1 MSSASSGTTV
11 IRRSSTPSARSSP
24 IRNAPFSS
32 ANLPVR
38 ISSPMMTI
46 PAVGTPRPYRAK
58 MRAMEP
64 GDLVL
69 RGGRVMDPAAPGKA
83 VDLATDVRIANGR
96 IVEIGRA
103 LSAPRVIDVR
113 DLWVVPGL
121 VDLHVHLREPGQEY
135 KEDIETG
142 TRAAA
147 AGGFTTICCMPNT
160 KPVND
165 QRAITELIVRRAR
178 AVGSVRVRPIGA
190 IPHGLEG
197 KARADIAEMK
207 DAGIVAISDDGR
219 PVMNA
224 GLLRRAFE
232 YAKTFDL
239 PLVQHAEDL
248 DLAEGGAMNE
258 GAVAP
263 RIGVRG
269 QPACAES
276 SMVARDLEI
285 VEWTGARYHVAHV
298 STARTV
304 ALVREAK
311 RRGLPVTCEVTP
323 HHLALTDEACAH
335 YDTRTKVMPPLR
347 TSADQ
352 EALLEGLADGTID
365 CIATDHA
372 PHSPVE
378 KDVEFECAAPGM
390 LGLETALPIVLGF
403 VRAGQLDVHRAIAA
417 LTGNPARAFNLA
429 AGSLAVGGAADVCV
443 IDPERAVTIDVGML
457 HSKSKNT
464 PFLGRGFAGRA
475 VLTLVEGRVV
485 FDLDGRTR

>member
-1 MSSASSGTTV
+1 MD
-11 IRRSSTPSARSSP
+11 
-24 IRNAPFSS
+24 
-32 ANLPVR
+32 
-38 ISSPMMTI
+38 
-46 PAVGTPRPYRAK
+46 
-58 MRAMEP
+58 P

-69 RGGRVMDPAAPGKA
+69 RGGRVFDPAAARPMDQAG
-83 VDLATDVRIANGR
+83 DIRIAHGR
-96 IVEIGRA
+96 IVEIGRG
-103 LSAPRVIDVR
+103 LVGRRIIDVK
-113 DLWVVPGL
+113 DLWIVPGL
-121 VDLHVHLREPGQEY
+121 IDLHVHLREPGQEY

-160 KPVND
+160 RPVND
-165 QRAITELIVRRAR
+165 QRTVTELIVRRAR
-178 AVGSVRVRPIGA
+178 EIGAVRVRPIGA
-190 IPHGLEG
+190 ITQGLEG
-197 KARADIAEMK
+197 KALADIGDMK
-207 DAGIVAISDDGR
+207 EGGIVAISDDGR

-224 GLLRRAFE
+224 GVLRRALE
-232 YAKTFDL
+232 YARTFDL
-239 PLVQHAEDL
+239 PVVQHAEDL

-258 GAVAP
+258 GAVAT
-263 RIGVRG
+263 RIGIKG

-276 SMVARDLEI
+276 AMVARDLEI

-347 TSADQ
+347 TAADQ
-352 EALLEGLADGTID
+352 EALLEALGDGTID

-390 LGLETALPIVLGF
+390 LGLETALPIILDF
-403 VRAGQLDVHRAIAA
+403 VRMGSLDDKRAIAA
-417 LTGNPARAFNLA
+417 LTGAPARAFGLP
-429 AGSLAVGGAADVCV
+429 GGGLAVGAVADLCV
-443 IDPERAVTIDVGML
+443 IDPERPLTIAADEL
-457 HSKSKNT
+457 ASKSKNT
-464 PFLGRGFAGRA
+464 PFLGQTLAGRA

-485 FDLDGRTR
+485 YDLDGRAR

>member
-1 MSSASSGTTV
+1 
-11 IRRSSTPSARSSP
+11 
-24 IRNAPFSS
+24 
-32 ANLPVR
+32 
-38 ISSPMMTI
+38 
-46 PAVGTPRPYRAK
+46 
-58 MRAMEP
+58 MEP

-69 RGGRVMDPAAPGKA
+69 RGGRVFDPAAARPIDQVG
-83 VDLATDVRIANGR
+83 DIRIAHGR
-96 IVEIGRA
+96 IVEIGRG
-103 LSAPRVIDVR
+103 LVGGRIIDVK
-113 DLWVVPGL
+113 DLWIVPGL
-121 VDLHVHLREPGQEY
+121 IDLHVHLREPGQEY

-165 QRAITELIVRRAR
+165 QRTVTELIVRRSR
-178 AVGSVRVRPIGA
+178 DLRTVRVRPIGA
-190 IPHGLEG
+190 ITQGLEG
-197 KARADIAEMK
+197 KALADIGDMK
-207 DAGIVAISDDGR
+207 EGGIVAISDDGR

-232 YAKTFDL
+232 YARTFDL
-239 PLVQHAEDL
+239 PVVQHAEDL
-248 DLAEGGAMNE
+248 DLAEGGSMNE
-258 GAVAP
+258 GAVAT
-263 RIGVRG
+263 RIGIRG

-276 SMVARDLEI
+276 AMVARDLEI

-323 HHLALTDEACAH
+323 HHLALTDDACAH

-347 TSADQ
+347 TAADQ
-352 EALLEGLADGTID
+352 EALLEGLGDGTID

-390 LGLETALPIVLGF
+390 LGLETALPLILDF
-403 VRAGQLDVHRAIAA
+403 VRMGSLDDKRAIAA
-417 LTGNPARAFNLA
+417 LTGAPARAFGLP
-429 AGSLAVGGAADVCV
+429 GGGLAVGAVADLCV
-443 IDPERAVTIDVGML
+443 IDPERPVTITADEL
-457 HSKSKNT
+457 SSKSKNT
-464 PFLGRGFAGRA
+464 PFLGQTLAGRA

-485 FDLDGRTR
+485 YDLDGRTR

>member
-1 MSSASSGTTV
+1 MD
-11 IRRSSTPSARSSP
+11 
-24 IRNAPFSS
+24 
-32 ANLPVR
+32 
-38 ISSPMMTI
+38 
-46 PAVGTPRPYRAK
+46 
-58 MRAMEP
+58 P

-69 RGGRVMDPAAPGKA
+69 RGGRVFDPAAARPIDQVG
-83 VDLATDVRIANGR
+83 DIRIAHGR
-96 IVEIGRA
+96 IVEIGRG
-103 LSAPRVIDVR
+103 LVGGRIIDVK
-113 DLWVVPGL
+113 DLWIVPGL
-121 VDLHVHLREPGQEY
+121 IDLHVHLREPGQEY

-165 QRAITELIVRRAR
+165 QRTVTELIVRRAR
-178 AVGSVRVRPIGA
+178 DLGTVRVRPIGA
-190 IPHGLEG
+190 ISQGLEG
-197 KARADIAEMK
+197 KLLADIGDMK
-207 DAGIVAISDDGR
+207 EGGIVAISDDGR

-224 GLLRRAFE
+224 GLMRRALE
-232 YAKTFDL
+232 YARTFDL
-239 PLVQHAEDL
+239 PVVQHAEDL
-248 DLAEGGAMNE
+248 GLSEGGAMNE
-258 GAVAP
+258 GAVAT
-263 RIGVRG
+263 RIGIKG

-276 SMVARDLEI
+276 AMVARDLEI

-304 ALVREAK
+304 ALVRDAK

-347 TSADQ
+347 TAADQ

-390 LGLETALPIVLGF
+390 LGLETALPIILDF
-403 VRAGQLDVHRAIAA
+403 VRMGSLDDKRAIAA
-417 LTGNPARAFNLA
+417 LTGAPARAFGLS
-429 AGSLAVGGAADVCV
+429 GGGLAVGAVADLCV
-443 IDPERAVTIDVGML
+443 IDPERPVTITADEL
-457 HSKSKNT
+457 ASKSKNT
-464 PFLGRGFAGRA
+464 PFLGQTLAGRA

-485 FDLDGRTR
+485 FDLDGRAR

>member
-1 MSSASSGTTV
+1 MD
-11 IRRSSTPSARSSP
+11 
-24 IRNAPFSS
+24 
-32 ANLPVR
+32 
-38 ISSPMMTI
+38 
-46 PAVGTPRPYRAK
+46 
-58 MRAMEP
+58 P

-69 RGGRVMDPAAPGKA
+69 RGGRVFDPAAPRPL
-83 VDLATDVRIANGR
+83 DLAADIRITNGR
-96 IVEIGRA
+96 IVEIGRG
-103 LSAPRVIDVR
+103 LVAPRIIDVK
-113 DLWVVPGL
+113 DLWIVPGL

-165 QRAITELIVRRAR
+165 MRAVTELIVRRAR
-178 AVGSVRVRPIGA
+178 EVGAVRVRPIGA
-190 IPHGLEG
+190 ITQGLEG
-197 KARADIAEMK
+197 KLLAEIAEMK

-232 YAKTFDL
+232 YARTFDL
-239 PLVQHAEDL
+239 PVVQHAEDL

-258 GAVAP
+258 GAVAT
-263 RIGVRG
+263 RIGIRG

-276 SMVARDLEI
+276 AMVARDLEI

-323 HHLALTDEACAH
+323 HHLALTDEACSH

-347 TSADQ
+347 TEADQ
-352 EALLEGLADGTID
+352 QALLEALADGTID
-365 CIATDHA
+365 AIATDHA

-390 LGLETALPIVLGF
+390 LGLETALPIVLDF
-403 VRAGQLDVHRAIAA
+403 VRMGTLDDKRVIAA
-417 LTGNPARAFNLA
+417 LTGGAARAFGLPG
-429 AGSLAVGGAADVCV
+429 GSLAVGAMADLAI
-443 IDPERAVTIDVGML
+443 IDPERPFTITADAMA
-457 HSKSKNT
+457 SKSRNT
-464 PFLGRGFAGRA
+464 PFLGQTLAGRA
-475 VLTLVEGRVV
+475 VLTLFEGRPVH
-485 FDLDGRTR
+485 DLDGRFK

>member
-1 MSSASSGTTV
+1 MD
-11 IRRSSTPSARSSP
+11 
-24 IRNAPFSS
+24 
-32 ANLPVR
+32 L
-38 ISSPMMTI
+38 
-46 PAVGTPRPYRAK
+46 
-58 MRAMEP
+58 

-69 RGGRVMDPAAPGKA
+69 RGGRVFDPAAARPLDQSG
-83 VDLATDVRIANGR
+83 DVRIVHGR
-96 IVEIGRA
+96 IVEIGRG
-103 LSAPRVIDVR
+103 LVGGRIIDVR

-121 VDLHVHLREPGQEY
+121 IDLHVHLREPGQEY

-160 KPVND
+160 RPVND
-165 QRAITELIVRRAR
+165 QRTVTELIVRRAR
-178 AVGSVRVRPIGA
+178 ELGAVRVRPIGA
-190 IPHGLEG
+190 ITQNLEG
-197 KARADIAEMK
+197 KALADIGDMK
-207 DAGIVAISDDGR
+207 EGGIVALSDDGR

-224 GLLRRAFE
+224 GLLRRALE
-232 YAKTFDL
+232 YARTFDL
-239 PLVQHAEDL
+239 PVVQHAEDL

-258 GAVAP
+258 GAVAT
-263 RIGVRG
+263 RIGIKG

-276 SMVARDLEI
+276 AMVARDLEI

-304 ALVREAK
+304 ALIREAK

-323 HHLALTDEACAH
+323 HHLALTDEACSH

-347 TSADQ
+347 TAADQ

-390 LGLETALPIVLGF
+390 LGLETALPIILDF
-403 VRAGQLDVHRAIAA
+403 VRMGSLDDKRAISA
-417 LTGNPARAFNLA
+417 LTGAPARAFGLP
-429 AGSLAVGGAADVCV
+429 GGGLAVGAVADLCV
-443 IDPERAVTIDVGML
+443 IDPERPLTITAGEL
-457 HSKSKNT
+457 ASKSKNT
-464 PFLGRGFAGRA
+464 PFLGQTLAGRA
-475 VLTLVEGRVV
+475 VMTLVEGRVIY
-485 FDLDGRTR
+485 DLDGRAR

>member
-1 MSSASSGTTV
+1 MD
-11 IRRSSTPSARSSP
+11 
-24 IRNAPFSS
+24 
-32 ANLPVR
+32 
-38 ISSPMMTI
+38 
-46 PAVGTPRPYRAK
+46 
-58 MRAMEP
+58 P

-69 RGGRVMDPAAPGKA
+69 RGGRVFDPGAARSIDQSG
-83 VDLATDVRIANGR
+83 DIRIAHGR
-96 IVEIGRA
+96 IVEIGRG
-103 LSAPRVIDVR
+103 LVGGRIIDVK
-113 DLWVVPGL
+113 DLWIVPGL
-121 VDLHVHLREPGQEY
+121 IDLHVHLREPGQEY

-165 QRAITELIVRRAR
+165 QRTVTELIVRRAR
-178 AVGSVRVRPIGA
+178 ELGAVRVRPIGA
-190 IPHGLEG
+190 ITQGLEG
-197 KARADIAEMK
+197 KTLADIGDMK
-207 DAGIVAISDDGR
+207 EGGIVAISDDGR

-232 YAKTFDL
+232 YARTFDL
-239 PLVQHAEDL
+239 PVVQHAEDL
-248 DLAEGGAMNE
+248 DLSEGGAMNE
-258 GAVAP
+258 GAVAT
-263 RIGVRG
+263 RIGIKG

-276 SMVARDLEI
+276 AMVARDLEI

-304 ALVREAK
+304 ALIREAK

-323 HHLALTDEACAH
+323 HHLALTDEACGH
-335 YDTRTKVMPPLR
+335 YDTRAKVMPPLR
-347 TSADQ
+347 TAADQ

-390 LGLETALPIVLGF
+390 LGLETALPIILDF
-403 VRAGQLDVHRAIAA
+403 VRMGSLDERRAIAA
-417 LTGNPARAFNLA
+417 LTGAPARAFGLA
-429 AGSLAVGGAADVCV
+429 GGGLAVGAVADLCV
-443 IDPERAVTIDVGML
+443 IDPERPVTIAADEL
-457 HSKSKNT
+457 ASKSKNT
-464 PFLGRGFAGRA
+464 PFLGQTLAGRA